1 MAENVLLKKGGGS
14 IVGILVWKINPK
26 SKLDKYFGCFL
37 VFQNFILN
45 ISREII
51 SLSQRNY

>member
-1 MAENVLLKKGGGS
+1 MAENVLLKKGEGS

-37 VFQNFILN
+37 VSKIL
-45 ISREII
+45 
-51 SLSQRNY
+51 Y